1 MKKTLL
7 LAAALA
13 CSGAAQAETFVCDT
27 EVKADLGGVNMIF
40 RESEFQNQYVIDT
53 EKGTLIQ
60 TTMSSERIVNPEE
73 RDFVCSMEKDL
84 IICLEDTGFE
94 MLGLNHLSRFVIQT
108 IGQINFSFTQ
118 TLLYGNARMNS
129 SLGTCTKI

>member
-1 MKKTLL
+1 M
-7 LAAALA
+7 
-13 CSGAAQAETFVCDT
+13 AQAEIYICDT
-27 EVKADLGGVNMIF
+27 ELNADLGSVNMLYH
-40 RESEFQNQYVIDT
+40 EPELQDQYVIDT

-84 IICLEDTGFE
+84 IICLEDTRFE
-94 MLGLNHLSRFVIQT
+94 MLGLNHLSRFMIQT

-118 TLLYGNARMNS
+118 TNLYGNARMNA
-129 SLGTCTKI
+129 SLGACTKI